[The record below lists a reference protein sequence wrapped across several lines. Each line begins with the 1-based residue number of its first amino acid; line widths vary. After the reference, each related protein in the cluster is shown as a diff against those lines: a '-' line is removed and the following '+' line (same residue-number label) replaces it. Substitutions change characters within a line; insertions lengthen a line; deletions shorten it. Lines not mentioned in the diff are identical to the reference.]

1 MSKVDF
7 KVEPPIAY
15 ITFNSPDTLNAFNN
29 HGAVA
34 AVPYIVLP
42 THPIHSWYPDHDAFA
57 DALEEA
63 EKRPDVYLT
72 GMCCVATNS
81 PTNSLVF

>member
-29 HGAVA
+29 HGAVTV
-34 AVPYIVLP
+34 VPYFVLSIHPGVQITTHLRTHLKRLKNDP
-42 THPIHSWYPDHDAFA
+42 TS
-57 DALEEA
+57 
-63 EKRPDVYLT
+63 T
-72 GMCCVATNS
+72 
-81 PTNSLVF
+81 